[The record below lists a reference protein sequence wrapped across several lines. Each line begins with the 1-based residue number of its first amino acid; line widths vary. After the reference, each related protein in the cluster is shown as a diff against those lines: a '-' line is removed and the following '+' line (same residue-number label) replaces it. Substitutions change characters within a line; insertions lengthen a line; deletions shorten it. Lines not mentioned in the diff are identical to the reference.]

1 MPLLFLSG
9 ILTWIGAI
17 VAKRL
22 EPHWGEDPKQY
33 VMDEFVGV
41 WIAILGHTINW
52 QYLLASFVLFRVFDI
67 WKPLG
72 IRRFER
78 IGNGWGVMLD
88 DVAAGIAANA
98 VLWII
103 HYFEII

>member
-1 MPLLFLSG
+1 
-9 ILTWIGAI
+9 
-17 VAKRL
+17 
-22 EPHWGEDPKQY
+22 
-33 VMDEFVGV
+33 MDEFVGV

-52 QYLLASFVLFRVFDI
+52 QYLLASFVLFRIFDI

-88 DVAAGIAANA
+88 DVAAGIAANFT
-98 VLWII
+98 LIGIQYFGII
-103 HYFEII
+103 